1 MASGREI
8 KTKIKST
15 QNMRKVTRALEMV
28 SASKIRKAQDLMKAS
43 RPYARS
49 MRKVIAHI
57 AQAST
62 DLNHPFLQERD
73 SVKRVG
79 YVIISTDR
87 GLCGGLNANLFRR
100 LLPAI
105 QAWTEQGVEVDVV
118 AIGQKAT
125 QFFRRIKGI
134 NLVGTVGHL
143 GERPKL
149 EDLIGVL
156 KVALDSY
163 MGGRLD
169 RVFIAH
175 NDFVNTMTQT
185 PAVRALLP
193 LPVVAEELAAA
204 QGGPTSPDYPVAGL
218 KLEQKH
224 DWDYIYEPDAATVLE
239 HVLSRYIE
247 SVVYQGVLENLAS
260 EHAARMVAM
269 KSASDNA
276 TKVIGELTLV
286 YNKARQAAITQEI
299 SEIVGGAAAV

>member
-49 MRKVIAHI
+49 MRKVIAHV

-62 DLNHPFLQERD
+62 DFKHPFLIERD
-73 SVKRVG
+73 NVARVA
-79 YVIISTDR
+79 YIVVSTDR
-87 GLCGGLNANLFRR
+87 GLCGGLNSNMFRR

-105 QAWTEQGVEVDVV
+105 QEWQGRGVQVDVV
-118 AIGQKAT
+118 AIGQKAL
-125 QFFRRIKGI
+125 QFFRRIKGV
-134 NLVGTVGHL
+134 NLIGSATHL

-149 EDLIGVL
+149 EQLIGVI
-156 KVALDSY
+156 KVVLDAY
-163 MGGRLD
+163 TANALD
-169 RVFIAH
+169 RVFLAY
-175 NDFVNTMTQT
+175 NDFVNTMTQK
-185 PAVRALLP
+185 PAIDALLP
-193 LPVVAEELAAA
+193 LPLVAAELEAYQATGESA
-204 QGGPTSPDYPVAGL
+204 YAGI
-218 KLEQKH
+218 KLEQTH
-224 DWDYIYEPDAATVLE
+224 DWDYIYEPDAQTVLE
-239 HVLSRYIE
+239 HVLGRYIE
-247 SVVYQGVLENLAS
+247 AVVYQGVLENLAS

-276 TKVIGELTLV
+276 NKVIDTLTLV
-286 YNKARQAAITQEI
+286 YNKTRQAAITQEI